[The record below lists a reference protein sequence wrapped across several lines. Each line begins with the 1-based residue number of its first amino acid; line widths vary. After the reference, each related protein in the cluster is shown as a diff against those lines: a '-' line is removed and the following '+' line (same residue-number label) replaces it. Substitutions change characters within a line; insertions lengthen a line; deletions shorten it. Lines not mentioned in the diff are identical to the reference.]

1 MLVAEAEVR
10 IGTMSSA
17 EAAEQV
23 RKAAESKPLDEM
35 TVDELHELAA
45 ERKILGRSKMHKAEL
60 IEVLQKS

>member
-1 MLVAEAEVR
+1 MLVGAADVR

-45 ERKILGRSKMHKAEL
+45 ERKILGRSKMHKAGL